1 VGFADT
7 VTDPD
12 GPTPG
17 GAATRIRIVVVD
29 DHPVFRDGTAAILER
44 EPDLAVVGVAAD
56 LEAARELLA
65 RDPPDVVLLDI
76 RLGDESGLAV
86 VEELAAR
93 AAVVIFT
100 AYDYPQYLHSALR
113 LGAAGFVG
121 KSAPT
126 EELLRAVRLAA
137 AGGMA
142 FDRRRLGSEP
152 MDLTGREIQI
162 VRLLAD
168 GASND
173 EIGLALGITTKSV
186 ESALGRIFT
195 RTSTRS
201 RTELAVRAVQEGWLD
216 VPLRGSA
223 GT

>member
-1 VGFADT
+1 MT
-7 VTDPD
+7 VPA

-17 GAATRIRIVVVD
+17 AAVTRIRIVVVD

-44 EPDLAVVGVAAD
+44 EPDLAVVGIAAD
-56 LEAARELLA
+56 LDAARTLLA
-65 RDPPDVVLLDI
+65 HDPPPDVVLLDV
-76 RLGDESGLAV
+76 RLGDQNGLAI

-93 AAVVIFT
+93 TAVVVLT
-100 AYDYPQYLHSALR
+100 AYDYPQYLHSAIR

-126 EELLRAVRLAA
+126 DELLRAVRHAA
-137 AGGMA
+137 AGGLA
-142 FDRRRLGSEP
+142 FDRRALGSEP
-152 MDLTGREIQI
+152 VVLTNREIQI

-168 GASND
+168 GSSND

-201 RTELAVRAVQEGWLD
+201 RTELAVRAVREGWLD
-216 VPLRGSA
+216 VPIRGA
-223 GT
+223 ATT

>member
-1 VGFADT
+1 M
-7 VTDPD
+7 
-12 GPTPG
+12 PG
-17 GAATRIRIVVVD
+17 GAATMIRVVVVD

-56 LEAARELLA
+56 LDAARALLA
-65 RDPPDVVLLDI
+65 HDPPPDVVLLDV
-76 RLGDESGLAV
+76 RLGDENGLAI

-93 AAVVIFT
+93 TAVVVLT
-100 AYDYPQYLHSALR
+100 AYDYPQYLHSAIR

-126 EELLRAVRLAA
+126 EELLRAVRHAA
-137 AGGMA
+137 AGGLA
-142 FDRRRLGSEP
+142 FDRRALGSEP
-152 MDLTGREIQI
+152 IVLTSREIEI

-168 GASND
+168 GSSND

-195 RTSTRS
+195 QTSTRS
-201 RTELAVRAVQEGWLD
+201 RTELAVRAVREGWLD
-216 VPLRGSA
+216 VPIRGVA
-223 GT
+223 AT

>member
-1 VGFADT
+1 MTAPTDT
-7 VTDPD
+7 MPAGST
-12 GPTPG
+12 PT
-17 GAATRIRIVVVD
+17 TRILVVD
-29 DHPVFRDGTAAILER
+29 DHPVFREGTAALLAR
-44 EPDLAVVGVAAD
+44 EPDLAVVGVVAD
-56 LEAARELLA
+56 LEAARAFLLHE
-65 RDPPDVVLLDI
+65 PLPDIVLLDV
-76 RLGDESGLAV
+76 RLGDENGLAI

-93 AAVVIFT
+93 TAVVVLT
-100 AYDYPQYLHSALR
+100 AYDYPQYLHSAIR

-126 EELLRAVRLAA
+126 EQLLRAVRQAA
-137 AGGMA
+137 AGGLA
-142 FDRRRLGSEP
+142 FDRRRRAGEP
-152 MDLTGREIQI
+152 VDLTGREIEI

-168 GASND
+168 GSSND

-216 VPLRGSA
+216 VPVRGSA
-223 GT
+223 T

>member
-1 VGFADT
+1 M
-7 VTDPD
+7 TDPA

-17 GAATRIRIVVVD
+17 GAVTRIRIVVVD

-56 LEAARELLA
+56 IDAARTLLA
-65 RDPPDVVLLDI
+65 HDPPPDVVLLDV
-76 RLGDESGLAV
+76 RLGDQNGLAI

-93 AAVVIFT
+93 TAVVVLT
-100 AYDYPQYLHSALR
+100 AYDYPQYLHSAIR

-126 EELLRAVRLAA
+126 EELLRAVRHAA
-137 AGGMA
+137 AGGLA
-142 FDRRRLGSEP
+142 FDRRALGSEP
-152 MDLTGREIQI
+152 VVLTNREIQI

-168 GASND
+168 GSSND
-173 EIGLALGITTKSV
+173 EIGLALGITTKTV
-186 ESALGRIFT
+186 ESALGRVFT

-201 RTELAVRAVQEGWLD
+201 RTELAVRAVREGWLD
-216 VPLRGSA
+216 IPIRGAAS
-223 GT
+223 T

>member
-1 VGFADT
+1 MT
-7 VTDPD
+7 
-12 GPTPG
+12 GPGNPMLG
-17 GAATRIRIVVVD
+17 GSAPTIRIVVVD
-29 DHPVFRDGTAAILER
+29 DHPVFRDGTAALLAR
-44 EPDLAVVGVAAD
+44 EPDFVVVGVAAD
-56 LEAARELLA
+56 LEAARALLA
-65 RDPPDVVLLDI
+65 HDPPPDVVLLDV
-76 RLGDESGLAV
+76 RLGEENGLAV

-93 AAVVIFT
+93 TAVVILT
-100 AYDYPQYLHSALR
+100 AYDYPQYLHSAIR

-126 EELLRAVRLAA
+126 EDLLRAVRQAG

-142 FDRRRLGSEP
+142 FDRRRLGSQP
-152 MDLTGREIQI
+152 VDLAAREVQI

-168 GASND
+168 GSSND

-216 VPLRGSA
+216 VPSRGSA
-223 GT
+223 ASPR

>member
-1 VGFADT
+1 MPAGST
-7 VTDPD
+7 
-12 GPTPG
+12 PT
-17 GAATRIRIVVVD
+17 TRILVVD
-29 DHPVFRDGTAAILER
+29 DHPVFREGTAALLAR
-44 EPDLAVVGVAAD
+44 EPDLAVVGVVAD
-56 LEAARELLA
+56 LEAARAFLLHE
-65 RDPPDVVLLDI
+65 PLPDIVLLDV
-76 RLGDESGLAV
+76 RLGDENGLAI

-93 AAVVIFT
+93 TAVVVLT
-100 AYDYPQYLHSALR
+100 AYDYPQYLHSAIR

-126 EELLRAVRLAA
+126 EQLLRAVRQAA
-137 AGGMA
+137 AGGLA
-142 FDRRRLGSEP
+142 FDRRRRAGEP
-152 MDLTGREIQI
+152 VDLTGREIEI

-168 GASND
+168 GSSND

-216 VPLRGSA
+216 VPVRGSA
-223 GT
+223 T

>member
-1 VGFADT
+1 MTERADAMS
-7 VTDPD
+7 
-12 GPTPG
+12 GGSAPT
-17 GAATRIRIVVVD
+17 IRIVVVD
-29 DHPVFRDGTAAILER
+29 DHPVFRDGTAALLAR
-44 EPDLAVVGVAAD
+44 EPDLAVAGVAAD
-56 LEAARELLA
+56 LEAARALLA
-65 RDPPDVVLLDI
+65 GDPPPDVVLLDV
-76 RLGDESGLAV
+76 RLGDENGLAI
-86 VEELAAR
+86 VEELAAKT
-93 AAVVIFT
+93 AVVVLT
-100 AYDYPQYLHSALR
+100 AYDYPQYLHSAIR

-126 EELLRAVRLAA
+126 EDLLRAVRQAA
-137 AGGMA
+137 AGGLV

-152 MDLTGREIQI
+152 VDLTRRDVQI

-168 GASND
+168 GSSND

-216 VPLRGSA
+216 IPVRDARPAASGK
-223 GT
+223 

>member
-1 VGFADT
+1 MTEPADSMLVGS
-7 VTDPD
+7 VSK
-12 GPTPG
+12 
-17 GAATRIRIVVVD
+17 IRIFVVD
-29 DHPVFRDGTAAILER
+29 DHPVFRDGTAALLER
-44 EPDLAVVGVAAD
+44 EPDLVVAGVAAD
-56 LEAARELLA
+56 LESVRAFLA
-65 RDPPDVVLLDI
+65 HDPPPDVVLLDV
-76 RLGDESGLAV
+76 RLGDENGLAIV
-86 VEELAAR
+86 HELAAR
-93 AAVVIFT
+93 TAVVVLT
-100 AYDYPQYLHSALR
+100 AYDYPQYVHSAIR

-126 EELLRAVRLAA
+126 ADLLRAVRQAA
-137 AGGMA
+137 AGGLA

-152 MDLTGREIQI
+152 MDLTGREVQI

-168 GASND
+168 GSSND

-195 RTSTRS
+195 RTSTHS

-216 VPLRGSA
+216 VPIRGSA